1 MRSSIA
7 RRLQLPLAVGQPAVS
22 AQVEGL
28 LDVLLEATSELEAP
42 LTLATRHHWHRRLFA
57 AGSDAG
63 ALRCHRP

>member
-57 AGSDAG
+57 AGPDAG